1 MATAI
6 PLGRPLPNA
15 SRDRPGRQPE
25 GGPARSGRPDP
36 ARRPYLVLL
45 LAGLAVP
52 SSSPRPRCALTAP
65 FHPYRARIAPKRHA
79 SVWRYAF
86 CGAFPGVAP
95 AGRCPAPC
103 LRGARTFLHRPN
115 WPTAAVQPSDASGTI
130 RQGPR
135 AGKAGGGA
143 VDGIETGGDR
153 CRSPPVDRRSIMSD
167 GRQAAFSAAGASA
180 ASGASIAGSGSRS
193 T

>member
-25 GGPARSGRPDP
+25 GGPAEPGRPDP

-52 SSSPRPRCALTAP
+52 PSSPRPRCALTAP
-65 FHPYRARIAPKRHA
+65 FHPYRAHSAPKRHA

-103 LRGARTFLHRPN
+103 LRGARTFLHRLIK
-115 WPTAAVQPSDASGTI
+115 PTAAVQPSDAAGTI
-130 RQGPR
+130 RDGGP
-135 AGKAGGGA
+135 AGKAGWTA
-143 VDGIETGGDR
+143 AARLKTGGVR
-153 CRSPPVDRRSIMSD
+153 FRPPPVERRLIW
-167 GRQAAFSAAGASA
+167 
-180 ASGASIAGSGSRS
+180 
-193 T
+193 